1 MAVLTI
7 DEIKERVTPIAKKY
21 GIEEVYLFGS
31 YARGE
36 ADENSDVDLVY
47 SSNHF
52 IKTISLEVELEN
64 VLGVPVDLINLEQ
77 LLTADSP
84 IGKRV
89 KQRFER
95 EELMIS

>member
-1 MAVLTI
+1 MVLTI
-7 DEIKERVTPIAKKY
+7 DEIKEKVTPIAKKY
-21 GIEEVYLFGS
+21 GIKEVYLFGS

-36 ADENSDVDLVY
+36 ADENSDIDLAY

-52 IKTISLEVELEN
+52 IKAIALEVELEN
-64 VLGVPVDLINLEQ
+64 SLGIPVDLVNLEQ
-77 LLTADSP
+77 ILSADSP